1 MYVYCMFCE
10 TQRCKVIAK
19 LMEIRGA
26 LRSFS
31 PQIVRRQRKKGQNTE
46 KCFDLLPGYVFV
58 FSEER
63 MVDYTQFFGMDG
75 VIRRVGK
82 QETGYEL
89 VGSDLDFAMKLF
101 EKDGLVGSMKTCRVG
116 DSVTLEDPLFNGC
129 HGKITRI
136 DWRKQRAR
144 VDFVFDNMACH
155 TWIAVDGVKTDAKDT
170 DTAMKT
176 EGEPHAVIGPLQQ

>member
-10 TQRCKVIAK
+10 TQRCKVIAR

-26 LRSFS
+26 VRSFS
-31 PQIVRRQRKKGQNTE
+31 PQIVRKQRRQGINRE
-46 KCFDLLPGYVFV
+46 VLFDLLPGYVFV

-75 VIRRVGK
+75 VIRRVGR

-89 VGSDLDFAMKLF
+89 AGADRDFAMKLF
-101 EKDGLVGSMKTCRVG
+101 EKDGLVGSMKTCRIGEEVA
-116 DSVTLEDPLFNGC
+116 LKDPIFNGC
-129 HGKITRI
+129 QGRITRI
-136 DWRKQRAR
+136 DRRKERAR

-155 TWIAVDGVKTDAKDT
+155 TWISLEQAE
-170 DTAMKT
+170 T
-176 EGEPHAVIGPLQQ
+176 EKEEKL